1 MHPRATV
8 PIQLNSSHAFCG
20 AQTKTQTRPWG
31 VKLYH
36 MSTKMSQNRGQ
47 QKWVLS
53 LRRKADHT
61 GKKRNNKKGE

>member
-36 MSTKMSQNRGQ
+36 VNKNVAEPRPTKMGP
-47 QKWVLS
+47 